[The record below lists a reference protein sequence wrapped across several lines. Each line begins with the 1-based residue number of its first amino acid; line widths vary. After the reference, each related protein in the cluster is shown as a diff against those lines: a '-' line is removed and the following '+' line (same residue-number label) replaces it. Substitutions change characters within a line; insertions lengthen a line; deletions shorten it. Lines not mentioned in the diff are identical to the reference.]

1 MRELVLELM
10 GEYGNLAV
18 FLLILVENLFPPIP
32 SEVILTFGGVMT
44 VCTDMTPVGVILF
57 STAGS
62 LAGAV
67 ILYSV
72 GRFLPDE
79 VFRKLLCG
87 QIGHLLHF
95 RLEDVDLAKGWF
107 RERGRSAVFLC
118 RLIPIVRSLISIP
131 AGIARMPFVPFLV
144 FTAAGSLLW
153 NTVLVYAGR
162 IAGDSWEKVS
172 AAFGVYSDLFLM
184 IAGISIAFAVLFRG
198 CGERRKLYKPYRKV
212 IADGRRMEKER
223 EFILRNNIII

>member
-131 AGIARMPFVPFLV
+131 AGIARMQFVPFLV

-162 IAGDSWEKVS
+162 IAGDSWAKVS

-198 CGERRKLYKPYRKV
+198 CGERRKL
-212 IADGRRMEKER
+212 
-223 EFILRNNIII
+223 

>member
-44 VCTDMTPVGVILF
+44 TCTDMTPGGVILF

-62 LAGAV
+62 MAGAV
-67 ILYSV
+67 ILYGA

-79 VFRKLLCG
+79 IFRKLLCG
-87 QIGHLLHF
+87 KAGQLLHF
-95 RLEDVDLAKGWF
+95 RPEDVDLAKDWF
-107 RERGRSAVFLC
+107 RDR
-118 RLIPIVRSLISIP
+118 VRSLISIP
-131 AGIARMPFVPFLV
+131 AGIARMPVIPFLA

-184 IAGISIAFAVLFRG
+184 VAGISVTFAVLFRG
-198 CGERRKLYKPYRKV
+198 CGERKRS
-212 IADGRRMEKER
+212 G
-223 EFILRNNIII
+223 

>member
-162 IAGDSWEKVS
+162 IAGDSWEKGS

-198 CGERRKLYKPYRKV
+198 CGERRKL
-212 IADGRRMEKER
+212 
-223 EFILRNNIII
+223 

>member
-131 AGIARMPFVPFLV
+131 AGIARMQFVPFLV

-198 CGERRKLYKPYRKV
+198 CGDRRKL
-212 IADGRRMEKER
+212 
-223 EFILRNNIII
+223 

>member
-131 AGIARMPFVPFLV
+131 AGIARMQFVLFLV

-198 CGERRKLYKPYRKV
+198 CGERRKL
-212 IADGRRMEKER
+212 
-223 EFILRNNIII
+223 

>member
-131 AGIARMPFVPFLV
+131 AGIVRMQFVPFLV

-198 CGERRKLYKPYRKV
+198 CGERRKL
-212 IADGRRMEKER
+212 
-223 EFILRNNIII
+223 

>member
-44 VCTDMTPVGVILF
+44 VCTDMTPGGVILF

-131 AGIARMPFVPFLV
+131 AGIARMQFVPFLV

-198 CGERRKLYKPYRKV
+198 CGERRNL
-212 IADGRRMEKER
+212 
-223 EFILRNNIII
+223 

>member
-44 VCTDMTPVGVILF
+44 VGTDMAPVGVILF

-131 AGIARMPFVPFLV
+131 AGIARMQFVPFLV

-198 CGERRKLYKPYRKV
+198 CGERRKL
-212 IADGRRMEKER
+212 
-223 EFILRNNIII
+223 

>member
-18 FLLILVENLFPPIP
+18 FLLILVEHLFPPIP

-198 CGERRKLYKPYRKV
+198 CGERRKL
-212 IADGRRMEKER
+212 
-223 EFILRNNIII
+223 

>member
-1 MRELVLELM
+1 MVKRGVCMRELVLELM

-198 CGERRKLYKPYRKV
+198 CGERRKL
-212 IADGRRMEKER
+212 
-223 EFILRNNIII
+223 

>member
-107 RERGRSAVFLC
+107 REHS
-118 RLIPIVRSLISIP
+118 
-131 AGIARMPFVPFLV
+131 M
-144 FTAAGSLLW
+144 TAASP
-153 NTVLVYAGR
+153 TP
-162 IAGDSWEKVS
+162 SPSS
-172 AAFGVYSDLFLM
+172 AA
-184 IAGISIAFAVLFRG
+184 
-198 CGERRKLYKPYRKV
+198 
-212 IADGRRMEKER
+212 
-223 EFILRNNIII
+223 

>member
-62 LAGAV
+62 LVGAV

-87 QIGHLLHF
+87 RIGHLLHF
-95 RLEDVDLAKGWF
+95 RPEDVDLARGWF
-107 RERGRSAVFLC
+107 RDRGRSAVFLC
-118 RLIPIVRSLISIP
+118 RLIPIVRSLISLP

-144 FTAAGSLLW
+144 FTAAGSFLW

-184 IAGISIAFAVLFRG
+184 IAGICIAFAVLFRG
-198 CGERRKLYKPYRKV
+198 CGERKKP
-212 IADGRRMEKER
+212 
-223 EFILRNNIII
+223 

>member
-107 RERGRSAVFLC
+107 RERGRSAVLLC

-198 CGERRKLYKPYRKV
+198 CGERRKL
-212 IADGRRMEKER
+212 
-223 EFILRNNIII
+223 

>member
-131 AGIARMPFVPFLV
+131 AGIARMQFVPFLV

-153 NTVLVYAGR
+153 TTVLVYAGR

-198 CGERRKLYKPYRKV
+198 CGERRKL
-212 IADGRRMEKER
+212 
-223 EFILRNNIII
+223 

>member
-32 SEVILTFGGVMT
+32 SDVILTFGGVMT

-198 CGERRKLYKPYRKV
+198 CGERRNL
-212 IADGRRMEKER
+212 
-223 EFILRNNIII
+223 

>member
-57 STAGS
+57 STVGS

-131 AGIARMPFVPFLV
+131 AGIARMQFVPFLV

-198 CGERRKLYKPYRKV
+198 CGERRKL
-212 IADGRRMEKER
+212 
-223 EFILRNNIII
+223 

>member
-95 RLEDVDLAKGWF
+95 HLEDVDLAKGWF

-118 RLIPIVRSLISIP
+118 RLIPIVRGLISIP

-198 CGERRKLYKPYRKV
+198 CGERRKL
-212 IADGRRMEKER
+212 
-223 EFILRNNIII
+223 

>member
-44 VCTDMTPVGVILF
+44 VCTDMTPIGVILF

-131 AGIARMPFVPFLV
+131 AGIARMQFVPFLV

-184 IAGISIAFAVLFRG
+184 IVGISIAFAVLFRG
-198 CGERRKLYKPYRKV
+198 CGERRKL
-212 IADGRRMEKER
+212 
-223 EFILRNNIII
+223 

>member
-18 FLLILVENLFPPIP
+18 FLLILVENLFPLIP

-144 FTAAGSLLW
+144 FTAAGSILW

-198 CGERRKLYKPYRKV
+198 CGERRKP
-212 IADGRRMEKER
+212 
-223 EFILRNNIII
+223 

>member
-79 VFRKLLCG
+79 MFRKLLCG

-131 AGIARMPFVPFLV
+131 AGIARMQFVPFLV

-198 CGERRKLYKPYRKV
+198 CGERRKL
-212 IADGRRMEKER
+212 
-223 EFILRNNIII
+223 

>member
-162 IAGDSWEKVS
+162 IAGHSWEKVS

-198 CGERRKLYKPYRKV
+198 CGERRKL
-212 IADGRRMEKER
+212 
-223 EFILRNNIII
+223 

>member
-131 AGIARMPFVPFLV
+131 AGIARMQFVPFLV

-172 AAFGVYSDLFLM
+172 AAFGVYSDLFLK

-198 CGERRKLYKPYRKV
+198 CGERRKL
-212 IADGRRMEKER
+212 
-223 EFILRNNIII
+223 

>member
-198 CGERRKLYKPYRKV
+198 CRERRKL
-212 IADGRRMEKER
+212 
-223 EFILRNNIII
+223 

>member
-44 VCTDMTPVGVILF
+44 VCTDMTPIGVILF

-198 CGERRKLYKPYRKV
+198 CGERRKL
-212 IADGRRMEKER
+212 
-223 EFILRNNIII
+223 

>member
-44 VCTDMTPVGVILF
+44 VCTDMTPIGVILF

-131 AGIARMPFVPFLV
+131 AGIVRMPFVPFLV

-198 CGERRKLYKPYRKV
+198 CGERRKL
-212 IADGRRMEKER
+212 
-223 EFILRNNIII
+223 

>member
-44 VCTDMTPVGVILF
+44 VCTDMTPIGVILF

-62 LAGAV
+62 LAGAI

-198 CGERRKLYKPYRKV
+198 CGERRKL
-212 IADGRRMEKER
+212 
-223 EFILRNNIII
+223 

>member
-1 MRELVLELM
+1 MRELGLELM

-18 FLLILVENLFPPIP
+18 CRRILVENLFPPIP

-162 IAGDSWEKVS
+162 LAGDSWEKVS

-198 CGERRKLYKPYRKV
+198 CGERRKL
-212 IADGRRMEKER
+212 
-223 EFILRNNIII
+223 

>member
-44 VCTDMTPVGVILF
+44 VCTDMTPIGVILF

-172 AAFGVYSDLFLM
+172 AAFGVYSDLFFM
-184 IAGISIAFAVLFRG
+184 IAGISITFAVLFRG
-198 CGERRKLYKPYRKV
+198 CGERRKL
-212 IADGRRMEKER
+212 
-223 EFILRNNIII
+223 

>member
-79 VFRKLLCG
+79 VFKKLLCG

-131 AGIARMPFVPFLV
+131 AGIARMQFVPFLV

-198 CGERRKLYKPYRKV
+198 CGERRKL
-212 IADGRRMEKER
+212 
-223 EFILRNNIII
+223 

>member
-1 MRELVLELM
+1 MRELVLELR

-44 VCTDMTPVGVILF
+44 VCTDMTPIGVILF

-198 CGERRKLYKPYRKV
+198 CGERRKL
-212 IADGRRMEKER
+212 
-223 EFILRNNIII
+223 

>member
-44 VCTDMTPVGVILF
+44 VCTDMSPVGVILF

-131 AGIARMPFVPFLV
+131 AGIARMQFVPFLV

-198 CGERRKLYKPYRKV
+198 CGERRKL
-212 IADGRRMEKER
+212 
-223 EFILRNNIII
+223 

>member
-184 IAGISIAFAVLFRG
+184 IAGIFIAFAVLFRG
-198 CGERRKLYKPYRKV
+198 CGERRKL
-212 IADGRRMEKER
+212 
-223 EFILRNNIII
+223 

>member
-10 GEYGNLAV
+10 GEYGNLA
-18 FLLILVENLFPPIP
+18 
-32 SEVILTFGGVMT
+32 VILTFGGVMT

-198 CGERRKLYKPYRKV
+198 CGERRKL
-212 IADGRRMEKER
+212 
-223 EFILRNNIII
+223 

>member
-44 VCTDMTPVGVILF
+44 VCTDMTPIGVILF

-198 CGERRKLYKPYRKV
+198 CGERGKP
-212 IADGRRMEKER
+212 
-223 EFILRNNIII
+223 

>member
-44 VCTDMTPVGVILF
+44 VCTDMTPGGVILF

-79 VFRKLLCG
+79 VLRKLLCG

-131 AGIARMPFVPFLV
+131 AGIARMQFVPFLV

-198 CGERRKLYKPYRKV
+198 CGERRKL
-212 IADGRRMEKER
+212 
-223 EFILRNNIII
+223 

>member
-131 AGIARMPFVPFLV
+131 AGSARMQFVPFLV

-198 CGERRKLYKPYRKV
+198 CGERRKL
-212 IADGRRMEKER
+212 
-223 EFILRNNIII
+223 